1 MAATLFAATF
11 VSLILALPVSFL
23 LILLKLAGIFNV
35 VIKLVADWPGPNA
48 ADLKPDAFKF
58 VLLVTAVEI
67 DESDIKL
74 FDEVVETI
82 LEMALFEVVG
92 VIAWHLMLA
101 ALLNF
106 AEVMVIYLVVALGA
120 VVGVSLLIMSDEL
133 RAGELYE
140 LPFSLMDTAW
150 GALDIEVVLVVFMG
164 RIVALFCGVVVN
176 MRIELSWVML
186 VPAACL
192 FCMLFFLFMPVEVDL
207 RLLCLPVVG
216 LPLQPTEPTLLFSC
230 LMTWTDVLTSPK
242 LSEIKIY
249 SLQNSIN
256 WKGLQI
262 KNFIVSHKILNQIVL
277 NK

>member
-140 LPFSLMDTAW
+140 LPFSLMDTA
-150 GALDIEVVLVVFMG
+150 
-164 RIVALFCGVVVN
+164 
-176 MRIELSWVML
+176 
-186 VPAACL
+186 
-192 FCMLFFLFMPVEVDL
+192 
-207 RLLCLPVVG
+207 
-216 LPLQPTEPTLLFSC
+216 
-230 LMTWTDVLTSPK
+230 
-242 LSEIKIY
+242 
-249 SLQNSIN
+249 
-256 WKGLQI
+256 
-262 KNFIVSHKILNQIVL
+262 
-277 NK
+277 

>member
-106 AEVMVIYLVVALGA
+106 VEVMVIYLVVALGA

-140 LPFSLMDTAW
+140 LPFSLMDTA
-150 GALDIEVVLVVFMG
+150 
-164 RIVALFCGVVVN
+164 
-176 MRIELSWVML
+176 
-186 VPAACL
+186 
-192 FCMLFFLFMPVEVDL
+192 
-207 RLLCLPVVG
+207 
-216 LPLQPTEPTLLFSC
+216 
-230 LMTWTDVLTSPK
+230 
-242 LSEIKIY
+242 
-249 SLQNSIN
+249 
-256 WKGLQI
+256 
-262 KNFIVSHKILNQIVL
+262 
-277 NK
+277 